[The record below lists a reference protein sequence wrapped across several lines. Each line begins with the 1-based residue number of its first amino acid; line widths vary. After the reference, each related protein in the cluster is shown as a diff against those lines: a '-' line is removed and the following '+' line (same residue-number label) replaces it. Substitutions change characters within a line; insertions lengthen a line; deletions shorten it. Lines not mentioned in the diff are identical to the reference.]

1 MQVNCINLVCEYKWN
16 SNAMV
21 LFGYCYFV
29 VLAVIAASGVVVPI
43 RSRRM
48 GVVYGVVVK
57 CLPCAVL
64 CGYAWKVTSGGVS
77 LLWLLLLV
85 YHAGSLVF
93 SFILITILSRSRY
106 KDTGSEAKQASASTE
121 ARRTQ
126 ILRRAYGTV
135 AYSIHL
141 VLWYTSF
148 GT

>member
-1 MQVNCINLVCEYKWN
+1 
-16 SNAMV
+16 MV
-21 LFGYCYFV
+21 LFGYCYFI
-29 VLAVIAASGVVVPI
+29 VLAIIAASGVVVPI

-64 CGYAWKVTSGGVS
+64 CGYAWKVTSGGIF

-93 SFILITILSRSRY
+93 SFILFAILGRSRY
-106 KDTGSEAKQASASTE
+106 KDADYDAKRASASTE
-121 ARRTQ
+121 PRKIQ

-135 AYSIHL
+135 AYSVHV
-141 VLWYTSF
+141 VLWYASF